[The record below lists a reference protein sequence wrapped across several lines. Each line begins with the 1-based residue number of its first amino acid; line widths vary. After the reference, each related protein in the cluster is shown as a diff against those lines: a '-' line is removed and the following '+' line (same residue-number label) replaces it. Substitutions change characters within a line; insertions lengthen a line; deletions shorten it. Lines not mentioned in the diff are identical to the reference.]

1 MNQAISRPNTTQ
13 EPIHLRSFEG
23 WRQTL
28 AIGLRLGDLALVAF
42 AGILT
47 HQVRFP
53 GVTPNEAQFLALILG
68 LLLATQCLALAGCY
82 DARRVDRLTSEVP
95 RAIVGWSAAMLCTLA
110 ALYFIQQA
118 EPISRIWIG
127 SWFGAALWALIGLR
141 CLGKLWI
148 IRARQQGALLRRIAI
163 VREPHT
169 QFERILDGI
178 DMDPS
183 LAVQADIVVDF
194 TTAEA
199 AESLVGHL
207 HALDSVEQVVVV
219 CDTRHTEALAQM
231 VQKLRHL
238 PVEINLVVGPLAGD
252 LPVIGM
258 RAVGSLPATV
268 LLERPMDGPLSAVK
282 DVFDRVAA
290 FALIVFLAP
299 LLALISLAIKLDS
312 PGPVLYRQVRFGFNR
327 QKIEVLKFRSMYQER
342 CDAPAAG
349 TVAQATRDDDR
360 ITPVGRFLRRTS
372 LDELPQFFN
381 VLRGDMSLVGP
392 RPHAIAHDHHYSEL
406 IDGYLGRHRVK
417 PGITGW
423 AQVNGCRGETRS
435 ADDMRRRIEL
445 DLYYIDNWS
454 LSLDLKILLRTPL
467 VGFMNENAY

>member
-1 MNQAISRPNTTQ
+1 MNQAISRPNATH

-47 HQVRFP
+47 HQIRFP
-53 GVTPNEAQFLALILG
+53 GVAPNEAQFLALILG
-68 LLLATQCLALAGCY
+68 LLLATQCLGLAGCY

-95 RAIVGWSAAMLCTLA
+95 RAIVGWTAAMLCTLA

-199 AESLVGHL
+199 ADSLVGHL

-219 CDTRHTEALAQM
+219 CDTRHTEALAQI

-299 LLALISLAIKLDS
+299 LLALISFAIKLDS

>member
-1 MNQAISRPNTTQ
+1 MNQAIAGSKAIQQR
-13 EPIHLRSFEG
+13 IHLRAFEG
-23 WRQTL
+23 WRPTL
-28 AIGLRLGDLALVAF
+28 AIGLRLGDLAVVGL

-47 HQVRFP
+47 LQARLP
-53 GVTPNEAQFLALILG
+53 GVAPNEEQVLALLLG
-68 LLLATQCLALAGCY
+68 LLLATQCLTLAGCY
-82 DARRVDRLTSEVP
+82 NTKLVDRLTSQVP
-95 RAIVGWSAAMLCTLA
+95 LATVGWTVAILCTLA
-110 ALYFIQQA
+110 GLYFIKQV

-127 SWFGAALWALIGLR
+127 SWYAVALCGLIGLR

-148 IRARQQGALLRRIAI
+148 SRARQQGALLRRIAI
-163 VREPHT
+163 VREPGT
-169 QFERILDGI
+169 PLERILDGI

-199 AESLVGHL
+199 ADSVVRQLEAFV
-207 HALDSVEQVVVV
+207 SVEQVVLV
-219 CDTRHTEALAQM
+219 CNPRHTVALTQI

-290 FALIVFLAP
+290 FALIVFLVP
-299 LLALISLAIKLDS
+299 FLALISLAIKLDS
-312 PGPVLYRQVRFGFNR
+312 RGPVLYRQVRFGFNR

-342 CDAPAAG
+342 CDPPTAA

-360 ITPVGRFLRRTS
+360 ITSVGRFLRRTS
-372 LDELPQFFN
+372 FDELPQLFN

-435 ADDMRRRIEL
+435 AEDMRRRIEL

-454 LSLDLKILLRTPL
+454 LSLDLKILCRTPM
-467 VGFMNENAY
+467 VGFVNEMAY